1 MTEELKSWFP
11 AMLGWGVWGGLT
23 LAQLQTSLSVLLLLI
38 TIMYTSFKFF
48 MAIEKCFQNKEK
60 Q

>member
-23 LAQLQTSLSVLLLLI
+23 LAQVQTSLSIMLLLI
-38 TIMYTSFKFF
+38 TIMYTGFKFF
-48 MAIEKCFQNKEK
+48 MAIEKYFQNKEK